1 MGIWAIVLDIGSCV
15 TRGCVFTQLFRLNF
29 NRGDVLEIAPPLFFH
44 LFNFYVMKISDLS
57 HSEKS
62 DLLNECFAHF
72 DFKDFN
78 HFFEVIDETE
88 AMDAIIEELFSIV
101 RPVMRHNFA
110 LSLREKEGYF
120 LVTELAGQFMIAAVC
135 ETYDFALLAAEGLA
149 TTNVDVEIWRIKDTN
164 VICLNADGST
174 ETVA

>member
-1 MGIWAIVLDIGSCV
+1 
-15 TRGCVFTQLFRLNF
+15 
-29 NRGDVLEIAPPLFFH
+29 
-44 LFNFYVMKISDLS
+44 MKISDLS
-57 HSEKS
+57 SNEKT

-72 DFKDFN
+72 NFEDFN
-78 HFFEVIDETE
+78 HFFEVINDTH
-88 AMDAIIEELFSIV
+88 AYDAIIEELFSIT

-120 LVTELAGQFMIAAVC
+120 LVTELAGKFMVAAVC
-135 ETYDFALLAAEGLA
+135 ETYDFAMLAAEGLT
-149 TTNVDVEIWRIKDTN
+149 TTNVYVEIWRIKDTN